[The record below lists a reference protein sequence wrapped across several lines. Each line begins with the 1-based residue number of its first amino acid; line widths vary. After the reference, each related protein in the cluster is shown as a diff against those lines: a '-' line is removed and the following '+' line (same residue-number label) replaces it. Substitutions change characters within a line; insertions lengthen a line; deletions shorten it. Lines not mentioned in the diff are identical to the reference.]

1 MMNNS
6 ILLTTFLRF
15 DSVERILSTLDI
27 IKPDFLIITS
37 DGPRNPVEADKVSR
51 VRSLISDRDWD
62 FNIITIFNDYNKGI
76 LLNLYDALD
85 FVFNELELE
94 NIIFIEDDVV
104 LSHDF
109 FTFCGSNLEFYK
121 NRPEI
126 VVINGHNLAISE
138 LKHDDEY
145 FLSKRLSS
153 TAHAFWR
160 RTYNELMILKENYI
174 DILDNFDFSEVND
187 SSYRRHL
194 KKWFKSQSLTKEN
207 ISYELLFTLLFLN
220 GGYSIV
226 PSNNLVMLGGLD
238 ANASNSLDGIAYYPN
253 TIKKMF
259 LKPIS
264 PLLNELNHPNV
275 LKYISEYDKQISKQ
289 LLEGRVFNQL
299 LRKIYLSVMLF
310 SKLKF
315 LVIIVKLKKKISE
328 KISKNG

>member
-1 MMNNS
+1 MKNS

-15 DSVERILSTLDI
+15 DSVERILLTLEI
-27 IKPDFLIITS
+27 IKPDLLIVTS
-37 DGPRNPVEADKVSR
+37 DGPRNLIEEDKVNR
-51 VRSLISDRDWD
+51 VRSLISDRDWG
-62 FNIITIFNDYNKGI
+62 FKIITVFNDTNKGI
-76 LLNLYDALD
+76 LLNLYDTLD

-94 NIIFIEDDVV
+94 SIIFIEDDIV

-109 FTFCGSNLEFYK
+109 INFCEINLELYK
-121 NRPEI
+121 KRNEI
-126 VVINGHNLAISE
+126 VVINGHNLAIKE
-138 LKHDDEY
+138 FKYEDDY
-145 FLSKRLSS
+145 FLAKRLSS

-160 RTYNELMILKENYI
+160 RTYNELMIIKEDLIYNSI
-174 DILDNFDFSEVND
+174 NFDFSAIKNFH
-187 SSYRRHL
+187 YRRHL
-194 KKWFKSQSLTKEN
+194 KKWFKRQLKIREN

-238 ANASNSLDGIAYYPN
+238 ANASNSLDGIAYYPS

-328 KISKNG
+328 RISKNG